1 MSQKGFTD
9 ELTILLCEPEL
20 VNAEWKVPESDFAG
34 APQFQSAVFANV
46 AQKVCEAGIAVGSNA
61 TLAIK
66 LKDVS
71 CAFLGFSSGETVT
84 VQARAL
90 HVCDHC
96 SLWRVNIANADSLT
110 PVVEVTCV
118 FESHHLDE
126 DTTFDHPPIDGEP
139 EVEPELSLS
148 DRRRRQIFEGA
159 CEVISKKGY
168 GDASIR
174 AIAEAAELPAS
185 TMYEYID
192 SKEDILFMI
201 TSECMKE
208 LFRYFHEQL
217 VSGGSARKR
226 LNNAIGAYVRYIG
239 KNRKYI
245 NLVYRETRAL
255 NKSNRQKI
263 FDIEKEFMKLWEE
276 IFSYGNETG
285 EFRVANTD
293 LTANMAYFFCTVW
306 SLRYWSIGGYSEE
319 EITES
324 LINFIDSGVLATKL
338 NIVSND
344 RRTP

>member
-1 MSQKGFTD
+1 MD
-9 ELTILLCEPEL
+9 DLMVLRCDLEA
-20 VNAEWKVPESDFAG
+20 VDAEWTIPESEFAS
-34 APQFQSAVFANV
+34 APQFQSATFGDL
-46 AQKVCEAGIAVGSNA
+46 AQRACTAGIAAGPNASMSNV
-61 TLAIK
+61 

-71 CAFLGFSSGETVT
+71 CALLGFSSGGKVR

-90 HVCDHC
+90 HSCEHC
-96 SLWRVNIANADSLT
+96 SVWKVNIFSADTPT
-110 PVVEVTCV
+110 PVAEVTCV
-118 FESHHLDE
+118 YEFHHLDE
-126 DTTFDHPPIDGEP
+126 DTTTEPHPSETDADGEI
-139 EVEPELSLS
+139 EMTLSE
-148 DRRRRQIFEGA
+148 RRRKQIFEGA

-174 AIAEAAELPAS
+174 AIAQAAELPAS

-208 LFRYFHEQL
+208 LFRYFHGQL
-217 VSGGSARKR
+217 VSGGTARER
-226 LNNAIGAYVRYIG
+226 LNNAIGAYVGYIG

-255 NKSNRQKI
+255 NKTNRQKI
-263 FDIEKEFMKLWEE
+263 FGIEKEFMKLWEE

-285 EFRVANTD
+285 EFSVKNTD
-293 LTANMAYFFCTVW
+293 LTANMAYFFCTIW

-324 LINFIDSGVLATKL
+324 LINFIDSGVLAG
-338 NIVSND
+338 
-344 RRTP
+344 